1 MKYIIG
7 LFISV
12 VGFVLASNHLH
23 QGLSAYW
30 DFVAFA
36 VVLLGTL
43 AIMLITFPAAP
54 FGLLFKQFYL
64 KFLFSSPSLQ
74 KHVDRCLQVFQ
85 TKKFHGKADSIEDKL
100 LKDGLEMLALG
111 FSTDRIEDVLSRR
124 FETYSKRINMLS
136 AWFKRGS
143 KYPPA
148 FGLAGTV
155 LGLIHLMRGI
165 SEGIDTKET
174 GVRMA
179 VALVATFYGLL
190 ISNLVLNPIGEWL
203 QEDIKRDEMK
213 AEASLQLI
221 NLLATGANLVEASE
235 TMNSFLGQNERP
247 SVNLLGTAAG
257 SEDAA

>member
-12 VGFVLASNHLH
+12 VGFVLASQHLH
-23 QGLSAYW
+23 QGIMAYW

-36 VVLLGTL
+36 VVILGTF

-54 FGLLFKQFYL
+54 MKLLFQRFAR
-64 KFLFSSPSLQ
+64 KFLFSSPSLS
-74 KHVDRCLQVFQ
+74 KHVDRCLEVYQ
-85 TKKFHGKADSIEDKL
+85 TRKFNGQPQNIEDTL

-111 FSTDRIEDVLSRR
+111 FSTDRIDEVLSRR

-136 AWFKRGS
+136 AWFKRGA

-174 GVRMA
+174 GIRMA

-190 ISNLVLNPIGEWL
+190 ISNLMLSPIGEWL

-221 NLLATGANLVEASE
+221 HLLATGANVVEASE
-235 TMNSFLGQNERP
+235 TMNSFLSQGERS
-247 SVNLLGTAAG
+247 SVNLLAPMNGGEEAA
-257 SEDAA
+257 